1 MYKIQKRW
9 LVELNCNVKKRTIMI
24 FPQFE
29 NVNIIDDIREKYDP
43 LANHVRPHI
52 TLVFTFESN
61 LTSIK
66 LKEHLEKVLTGIGP
80 FRLTMGDIIK
90 IDNPFGMYL
99 FWSLKDGIEDIKKLS
114 SKLYTGI
121 LEPYKPE
128 WLNEETFLPHMTIG
142 NFTSRDDL
150 DKAFKDVSVIKESF
164 TTMVNKV
171 SAEIID
177 ENEDSIIDIEVNLN
191 I

>member
-1 MYKIQKRW
+1 MQERW

-24 FPQFE
+24 FPKFE

-52 TLVFTFESN
+52 TLVFTFENN
-61 LTSIK
+61 LTSIE
-66 LKEHLEKVLTGIGP
+66 LKEHLEKALTGISP

-90 IDNPFGMYL
+90 IDNPLGMYL